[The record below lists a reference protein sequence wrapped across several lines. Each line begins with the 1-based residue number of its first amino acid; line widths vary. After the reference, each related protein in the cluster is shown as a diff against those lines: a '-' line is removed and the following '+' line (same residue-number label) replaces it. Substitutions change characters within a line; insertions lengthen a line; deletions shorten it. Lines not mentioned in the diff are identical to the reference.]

1 MSANDE
7 NQLKN
12 RQKTKYLWL
21 GYGNY
26 SNSPAPQINSGLV
39 RDPALFEP
47 LLQFWDHLWR
57 RLSGRFKDSAG
68 DKHTT
73 PRAG

>member
-26 SNSPAPQINSGLV
+26 SNSPVPQINSGLV
-39 RDPALFEP
+39 MSLCSSFGII
-47 LLQFWDHLWR
+47 
-57 RLSGRFKDSAG
+57 SGG
-68 DKHTT
+68 D
-73 PRAG
+73 